1 MSKFF
6 ELIAKWREARSELV
20 NASGNVTATA
30 AASARVTV
38 PAMQLSSLV
47 ADTKWSELREALQTW
62 KQACQAVEEALRPL
76 EEFGSDARD
85 VAAYDGACLDQDA
98 AAHALAQAISKLNL
112 F

>member
-47 ADTKWSELREALQTW
+47 ADTKWSEVQQALRSW
-62 KQACQAVEEALRPL
+62 KYACQAVEESNRPL
-76 EEFGSDARD
+76 EEGKATATQVRL
-85 VAAYDGACLDQDA
+85 YEGACHDQDA
-98 AAHALAQAISKLNL
+98 AAYALAQAISKLNL